1 LAFGHVGASCPNGG
15 PREVSMISSKD
26 LIEQSG
32 ISRATL
38 NNYIQL
44 GLLPKPEVR
53 GLSSKSGAG
62 PRLLGYFPDTV
73 LQRIDDI
80 RQLKREGLSMDDI
93 VSYLS
98 EQADVDTGNEIPETV
113 AARRSRTKSMNGQQS
128 HVLAHGDLEV
138 TRATSAPL
146 GMPLTLDTLSQ
157 PAYMLNY
164 NMELVWYNDPARSRV
179 FGISNLPDLSA
190 DRSLFKLM
198 SKSESRLSLQD
209 QRAIAA
215 MNLRFA
221 LVRVRRSA
229 LEKLL
234 GHADGELLP
243 VLDSIETID
252 VDAQQA
258 VAEATLSVQSDRG
271 LSGEYRAYA
280 VYFREGILIALSPL
294 TERQEDLLGFLS
306 RRDRVIE
313 GLLRKRLPVMT
324 PLAVLVADLQHSVRI
339 CSELP
344 PDEYFELINEIW
356 STMAPILRKYS
367 GTYGKHVGD
376 GMVYYFFPQAES
388 NYLFN
393 VIACAHE
400 LREAMHKISND
411 WQFRKRWFTELQ
423 LNIGMHEGQE
433 WLGTF
438 QSVNHVEFVVLGDT
452 INYASRLSDFAR
464 QGSIWATK
472 NLVSKLTPDERSRIE
487 FGVQRHSQEYGDRF
501 IPSSYA
507 QVDSLVPIHEAQ
519 YEKLRDIGHLAVTEV
534 RRISPVRNFG

>member
-1 LAFGHVGASCPNGG
+1 
-15 PREVSMISSKD
+15 MISSKD

-53 GLSSKSGAG
+53 GLSSKSGTG
-62 PRLLGYFPDTV
+62 PRLLGYFPETV
-73 LQRIDDI
+73 VDRIEEI
-80 RQLKREGLSMDDI
+80 RQLKREGLSMEDI

-98 EQADVDTGNEIPETV
+98 ERAEDSLAEDSLEEATVSPVTKAAETIGQAKQ
-113 AARRSRTKSMNGQQS
+113 RRSPPADGGEIVST
-128 HVLAHGDLEV
+128 
-138 TRATSAPL
+138 APRSGAM
-146 GMPLTLDTLSQ
+146 GMPLSLDSLSQ

-164 NMELVWYNDPARSRV
+164 NMELVWYNDPARAKL

-190 DRSLFKLM
+190 DRSLFKLL
-198 SKSESRLSLQD
+198 SKSESRLSLLD

-221 LVRVRRSA
+221 LVRVRRPA

-234 GHADGELLP
+234 AQADAELLP
-243 VLDSIETID
+243 ILDSIESIS
-252 VDAQQA
+252 VDPQQS
-258 VAEATLSVQSDRG
+258 VAEATLAIQSERA
-271 LSGEYRAYA
+271 LNGEYRAYA

-294 TERQEDLLGFLS
+294 TERQDDLLGFLS

-393 VIACAHE
+393 VIACASE
-400 LREAMHKISND
+400 LREAMHKISSD

-423 LNIGMHEGQE
+423 LNIGIHEGQE

-452 INYASRLSDFAR
+452 INHASRLSDFAR
-464 QGSIWATK
+464 QGAIWATK

>member
-1 LAFGHVGASCPNGG
+1 
-15 PREVSMISSKD
+15 MISSKA

-53 GLSSKSGAG
+53 GLSSKSGSG
-62 PRLLGYFPDTV
+62 PRLLGYFPDAALDRLDT
-73 LQRIDDI
+73 I
-80 RQLKREGLSMDDI
+80 RQLKREGLSMEDI
-93 VSYLS
+93 ARYLAEQVEAS
-98 EQADVDTGNEIPETV
+98 EQTAPIISASVQAVETTAAEELSDVVPRQAKRPASRRQQPTDRGGVLTAKTAHNE
-113 AARRSRTKSMNGQQS
+113 AGGGFS
-128 HVLAHGDLEV
+128 L
-138 TRATSAPL
+138 
-146 GMPLTLDTLSQ
+146 PLTLDTLAQ

-164 NMELVWYNDPARSRV
+164 NMELVWYNDPARSKL
-179 FGISNLPDLSA
+179 FGITNLPDLSA
-190 DRSLFKLM
+190 DRSLFKLL
-198 SKSESRLSLQD
+198 SKSESRLSLVD
-209 QRAIAA
+209 QRAITA

-221 LVRVRRSA
+221 LVRVGRPA
-229 LEKLL
+229 VEKLL
-234 GHADGELLP
+234 EQGDADLRP
-243 VLDSIETID
+243 ILDSIESIRMD
-252 VDAQQA
+252 PQQS
-258 VAEATLSVQSDRG
+258 VAETTLSIQGERG
-271 LSGEYRAYA
+271 LQGEYRAYA

-294 TERQEDLLGFLS
+294 SERQDDLLGFLS

-356 STMAPILRKYS
+356 STMAPILRKYA

-393 VIACAHE
+393 VIACAAE
-400 LREAMHKISND
+400 LREAMHKISSD

-423 LNIGMHEGQE
+423 LNIGIHEGQE

-452 INYASRLSDFAR
+452 INHASRLSDFAR
-464 QGSIWATK
+464 RGSIWATK

-487 FGVQRHSQEYGDRF
+487 FGVQRHNQEYGDRF

-507 QVDSLVPIHEAQ
+507 QIDSLVPIHEAQ

-534 RRISPVRNFG
+534 RRISPTRNFG